1 MYKSQV
7 EGRKGM
13 NEQNAVMQQH
23 NVKGVYC
30 EKSIEKRR
38 KKDKS
43 SAAHYEQQRQS
54 HRCLYSVSKILMMN
68 P

>member
-23 NVKGVYC
+23 NVKGIYC
-30 EKSIEKRR
+30 EKKKCVQSKREEKKTNHRR
-38 KKDKS
+38 LIMNSNDRATDAFIPSPKS
-43 SAAHYEQQRQS
+43 
-54 HRCLYSVSKILMMN
+54 
-68 P
+68 